1 MPGLIVEPEKKLLE
15 DHLYDDVDDSDDSDD
30 SDDDKEGETDELA
43 FRFTDRTT
51 MHFEIAEQSLREELA
66 ELRKELAAIKMMVAD
81 NLKKILMVES
91 LTNKVLEMLA
101 QYSPGPTLAS
111 ITVDTVAPKPDSI
124 SSSPAPAPA
133 PAAIPPVAVGN
144 AHMLD
149 ATA

>member
-1 MPGLIVEPEKKLLE
+1 MTSMIPTIPMIL
-15 DHLYDDVDDSDDSDD
+15 
-30 SDDDKEGETDELA
+30 
-43 FRFTDRTT
+43 T
-51 MHFEIAEQSLREELA
+51 MTRKSLREELA

-81 NLKKILMVES
+81 NLKQILMVES

-124 SSSPAPAPA
+124 SSSPAPAV
-133 PAAIPPVAVGN
+133 AAVPPVAVGN
-144 AHMLD
+144 AHMPD

>member
-30 SDDDKEGETDELA
+30 DKEGETDELA
-43 FRFTDRTT
+43 FRFTDRTS

-66 ELRKELAAIKMMVAD
+66 AIKMMVAD
-81 NLKKILMVES
+81 NLKQILMVES

-124 SSSPAPAPA
+124 SSSPAPAV
-133 PAAIPPVAVGN
+133 AAIPPVAVGN
-144 AHMLD
+144 AHMPD

>member
-1 MPGLIVEPEKKLLE
+1 MPGLIVESEKKLLE

-30 SDDDKEGETDELA
+30 SDDDKE
-43 FRFTDRTT
+43 
-51 MHFEIAEQSLREELA
+51 EQSLRVELA

-81 NLKKILMVES
+81 NLKQILMVES

-101 QYSPGPTLAS
+101 QYSPGPNLAS

-124 SSSPAPAPA
+124 SSSPAPAV
-133 PAAIPPVAVGN
+133 AAIPPVVVGN
-144 AHMLD
+144 AHMPD

>member
-30 SDDDKEGETDELA
+30 SDDDKE
-43 FRFTDRTT
+43 
-51 MHFEIAEQSLREELA
+51 EQSLREELA